1 MTIFTKMSR
10 VIAVLAL
17 GLFAVI
23 AQPQAAQAQDIINP
37 TAESVTEDAL
47 MEALNGD
54 AQVQGRVSIPDDLS
68 SGLIK
73 PANRG
78 WADTHGGPVRTVNL
92 IAVVG
97 MIVLL
102 VAFYA
107 IRGKIR
113 IDSGPSSER
122 IQRFSATER
131 FAHWLMAV
139 SFIVL
144 ALTGL
149 NLVFGRAV
157 ILPVFGEGVFGTLSA
172 WGKVAHNYMG
182 FAFMLGLILSFV
194 YWIAHNIPDK
204 VDMHWLSKGGGLF
217 VKGVHPPAK
226 KFNAGQKGIFWSVTL
241 GGAALS
247 FTGVMLLFPE
257 LAGGEAGW
265 QLYQVIH
272 GVVAAI
278 LTAIV
283 IAHIYIGSVGMEG
296 AYDAMGSGEVD
307 LNWAKEHH
315 SLWVEEVQG
324 KSSDGTGDGSSRPGT
339 QPAE

>member
-1 MTIFTKMSR
+1 MTIHTKMAR
-10 VIAVLAL
+10 LVAVLAL
-17 GLFAVI
+17 GLFALF
-23 AQPQAAQAQDIINP
+23 AQPQAAQAQDIVNP
-37 TAESVTEDAL
+37 TAQSVTEDAL
-47 MEALNGD
+47 LGALSGD
-54 AQVQGRVSIPDDLS
+54 AQVQGRVTIPDDLS

-73 PANRG
+73 PGNRN
-78 WADTHGGPVRTVNL
+78 WADTHGGPVRTTTL

-97 MIVLL
+97 MLAVL
-102 VAFYA
+102 VAFYL

-122 IQRFSATER
+122 ILRFTSMER

-144 ALTGL
+144 AITGL

-157 ILPVFGEGVFGTLSA
+157 ILPLFGEGVFGTLSA

-182 FAFMLGLILSFV
+182 FAFMLGLLLSFL
-194 YWIAHNIPDK
+194 YWVVHNIPDK
-204 VDMHWLSKGGGLF
+204 VDLKWLSQGGGLF

-226 KFNAGQKGIFWSVTL
+226 KFNAGQKGIFWSVTI

-257 LAGGEAGW
+257 MAGGEAGW

-272 GVVAAI
+272 GIVAAV

-315 SLWVEEVQG
+315 SLWVDEVQS
-324 KSSDGTGDGSSRPGT
+324 KQSQDGGEAGSRPTT

>member
-1 MTIFTKMSR
+1 MTIHTKMSR

-17 GLFAVI
+17 GLFAI
-23 AQPQAAQAQDIINP
+23 FAQPQAADAQQVNP

-47 MEALNGD
+47 LQALSGD

-68 SGLIK
+68 AGLIK
-73 PANRG
+73 PGNSG
-78 WADTHGGPVRTVNL
+78 WADTHGGTVRLVTT

-97 MIVLL
+97 MLALL
-102 VAFYA
+102 TAFYV
-107 IRGKIR
+107 IRGKIK
-113 IDSGPSSER
+113 IDSGPSAQR
-122 IQRFSATER
+122 ILRFTSMER

-157 ILPVFGEGVFGTLSA
+157 ILPIFGEGAFGTLSS

-182 FAFMLGLILSFV
+182 FAFMLGLVLSFL
-194 YWIAHNIPDK
+194 YWVVHNIPNKTDIE
-204 VDMHWLSKGGGLF
+204 WLSKGGGLF

-226 KFNAGQKGIFWSVTL
+226 KFNAGQKGIFWAVTI

-247 FTGVMLLFPE
+247 FTGVMLLFPGM
-257 LAGGEAGW
+257 AGGEAGW
-265 QLYQVIH
+265 QLYQIIH

-278 LTAIV
+278 LTAII

-296 AYDAMGSGEVD
+296 AFDAMGSGEVD

-324 KSSDGTGDGSSRPGT
+324 KSAKADAPVSA

>member
-1 MTIFTKMSR
+1 MMMNIKISR
-10 VIAVLAL
+10 LAAVLMLA
-17 GLFAVI
+17 LFAFV
-23 AQPQAAQAQDIINP
+23 AQPQPAQAQDIVNP
-37 TAESVTEDAL
+37 TAQSVTEDAL
-47 MEALNGD
+47 MDALNGG

-78 WADTHGGPVRTVNL
+78 WADTHGGPVRLANIVAL
-92 IAVVG
+92 IGILAV
-97 MIVLL
+97 LA
-102 VAFYA
+102 AFYV

-113 IDSGPSSER
+113 IDAGPSSER
-122 IQRFSATER
+122 IQRFTGMER

-149 NLVFGRAV
+149 NLLFGRTI
-157 ILPVFGEGVFGTLSA
+157 ILPVFGEGAFGTLSA
-172 WGKVAHNYMG
+172 WGKIAHNYMG
-182 FAFMLGLILSFV
+182 FAFMVGLILAFV
-194 YWIAHNIPDK
+194 YWVVHNIPNK
-204 VDMHWLSKGGGLF
+204 IDMEWMRQGGGLF

-226 KFNAGQKGIFWSVTL
+226 KFNAGQKGIFWAVTI

-247 FTGVMLLFPE
+247 FTGVMLLFPA

-272 GVVAAI
+272 GLVAAG
-278 LTAIV
+278 LSAIV

-315 SLWVEEVQG
+315 SLWVDEVQG
-324 KSSDGTGDGSSRPGT
+324 KASDGQADGPPRPGT

>member
-1 MTIFTKMSR
+1 MGCL
-10 VIAVLAL
+10 VAVLAL
-17 GLFAVI
+17 GLFAVF
-23 AQPQAAQAQDIINP
+23 AQPDAAQAQQVVNP
-37 TAESVTEDAL
+37 TAESVTEDELMDAL
-47 MEALNGD
+47 SGG
-54 AQVQGRVSIPDDLS
+54 AQVQGRISIPNELAA
-68 SGLIK
+68 GLIK

-78 WADTHGGPVRTVNL
+78 WADTHGGPVRVANL

-97 MIVLL
+97 MLAVLA
-102 VAFYA
+102 AFYF

-113 IDSGPSSER
+113 IDSGPSSNRIER
-122 IQRFSATER
+122 FGAGER

-144 ALTGL
+144 AITGL

-157 ILPVFGEGVFGTLSA
+157 ILPVFGEGAFGTLST
-172 WGKVAHNYMG
+172 WGKIAHNYMS
-182 FAFMLGLILSFV
+182 FAFMLGLILSFL
-194 YWIAHNIPDK
+194 YWVVHNIPDK
-204 VDMHWLSKGGGLF
+204 VDANWLSKGGGLF

-226 KFNAGQKGIFWSVTL
+226 KFNAGQKGIFWSVTI

-257 LAGGEAGW
+257 LAGGEGSW

-272 GVVAAI
+272 GLVAAA
-278 LTAIV
+278 LTAII

-296 AYDAMGSGEVD
+296 AFDAMGSGEVD

-315 SLWVEEVQG
+315 SLWVDEVQG
-324 KSSDGTGDGSSRPGT
+324 KQVQGRRNDAASSPGT